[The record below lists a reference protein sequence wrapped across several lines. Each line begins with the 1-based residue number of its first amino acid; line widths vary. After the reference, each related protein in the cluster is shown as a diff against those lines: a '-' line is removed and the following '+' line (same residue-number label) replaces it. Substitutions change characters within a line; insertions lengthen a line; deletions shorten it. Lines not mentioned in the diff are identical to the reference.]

1 MTSICCMCLL
11 SKQEANLQKDEYY
24 ENEHNETINEEVEDA
39 ISVEVQDQQLHESS
53 TCGVHYSMIQT
64 ILSSLSEEVLNT
76 ATTADI
82 IRDVVKTNSKLS
94 EAKVSW
100 HDLLKSEDAHD
111 ENGAPLYGKANAFIS
126 HTWRYR
132 FKDTAESVIEYA
144 QDFEQETG
152 RQCYIW
158 MDMFLLNQ
166 FSTDSFDADWLK
178 ETFTNVIKDI
188 NNTVVIMTPFES
200 PASVKRVWCLW
211 ELYLSIQYSKL
222 NIVLPPEQ
230 SIRFNDALLKDPYS
244 VTEMYMQIGQIRAE
258 EAEAF
263 DPNDKDMIFAIIKET
278 IGFKT
283 LNSIVISTIKQWIE
297 DQCQLKLDAINN
309 GEIDAEEALAAPT
322 KHQGSGSTLFRAI
335 TVGSVGLTKLSLL
348 HPDVKY
354 VINGTSDSWPP
365 FANALTMGLCD
376 IVDLI
381 MDHPSFNFK
390 RTHWQI
396 DAYMIKEKSGHR
408 NHPDFDP
415 SVPHERV
422 EQTLRKYFEKR
433 FKAGFEEFLDY
444 EDFVQKSKNG
454 KLKKQYPAWAS

>member
-1 MTSICCMCLL
+1 MNKSCETCAVPLFDIRTSASSFDLIASADDVLTPIASNSRLNPVRKAREKMKSSRYSFNAVSRFAASESEIQKIL
-11 SKQEANLQKDEYY
+11 SPKVQK
-24 ENEHNETINEEVEDA
+24 
-39 ISVEVQDQQLHESS
+39 
-53 TCGVHYSMIQT
+53 
-64 ILSSLSEEVLNT
+64 ILSSLSEEEVTT

-111 ENGAPLYGKANAFIS
+111 ESGSPLYGKANAFIS

-132 FKDTAESVIEYA
+132 FKDTAESVIKYA

-166 FSTDSFDADWLK
+166 FSTDSFDPNWLK

-258 EAEAF
+258 EA
-263 DPNDKDMIFAIIKET
+263 
-278 IGFKT
+278 G
-283 LNSIVISTIKQWIE
+283 
-297 DQCQLKLDAINN
+297 
-309 GEIDAEEALAAPT
+309 
-322 KHQGSGSTLFRAI
+322 
-335 TVGSVGLTKLSLL
+335 
-348 HPDVKY
+348 
-354 VINGTSDSWPP
+354 
-365 FANALTMGLCD
+365 
-376 IVDLI
+376 
-381 MDHPSFNFK
+381 
-390 RTHWQI
+390 
-396 DAYMIKEKSGHR
+396 KSER
-408 NHPDFDP
+408 N
-415 SVPHERV
+415 
-422 EQTLRKYFEKR
+422 
-433 FKAGFEEFLDY
+433 
-444 EDFVQKSKNG
+444 
-454 KLKKQYPAWAS
+454 